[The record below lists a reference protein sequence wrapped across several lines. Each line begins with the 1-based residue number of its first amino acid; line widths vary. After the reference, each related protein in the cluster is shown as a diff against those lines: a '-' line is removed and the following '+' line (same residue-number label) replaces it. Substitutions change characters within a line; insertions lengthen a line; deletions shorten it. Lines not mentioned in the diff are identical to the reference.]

1 MVPTRLQLGL
11 LVLAAGF
18 AVPAWATIADL
29 PRTSAEITI
38 DGVMDEPAWQ
48 EATRV
53 DLDYETR
60 PGENID
66 APVRTT
72 VYLIEDGESLYLA
85 FDAEDPDPKA
95 IRAYLRD
102 RDSAWSDDFVGI
114 ALDTFN
120 DERRAFQFF
129 ANPLGAQMDATNDDV
144 NQREDDSW
152 DAIWSSAGK
161 IHDTGYIVEM
171 QIPLN
176 QLRFPSTDGK
186 QTWGYDLLRFYPRDH
201 RYRLSNNPQ
210 DRNRNCYLCQL
221 SKLQGLEGSEPGRDL
236 EIVPTVTASR
246 TDGTD
251 DPGVEPLTSGGTDT
265 EAGVSVRWG
274 ITPDITA
281 NLTINPDFS
290 QIEADVAQL
299 DVNERFALFFPERRP
314 FFLEGADYYNTL
326 IDAVFTRNIADP
338 DVGGKLT
345 GKRGD
350 HTFGVFS
357 AQDAVTNL
365 LIPGVF
371 GSDTTTIE
379 DENTAFV
386 GRYSYGFGEA
396 SFVGG
401 LVTVRDGDEYHNYVG
416 GVDGRWKISDQHS
429 LAFQYLESDTEYP
442 DDVALEFEQPTESID
457 GDALSIEYEYDS
469 RNWFANVEY
478 ADVTEEFRADLG
490 FVTRVGGEVQEISG
504 GRVWHGEGDD
514 FWSRIVL
521 HGEYEEVSD
530 ENGGL
535 LERDNSLRLNF
546 NGPMQSFFQTRI
558 TRADE
563 VWEGVRYDLDHYGV
577 YGEFQP
583 RGGLLAGLLMR
594 FGDQIDYSNDRLA
607 DTLELQPFVNW
618 NINRNLLMRFRGAYS
633 RLETP
638 EGEKIF
644 DASVADMRLTW
655 QFNLRSFVRITIQY
669 QDIEKNQAVY
679 VDEVDANETDVGRQ
693 VLYSYKLNPRT
704 VFFLGYSDLYVEND
718 GLNELEPSDRT
729 WFMKISYAWTP

>member
-1 MVPTRLQLGL
+1 MPNYPQLCL
-11 LVLAAGF
+11 LVVAAGIS
-18 AVPAWATIADL
+18 VPAWASVADL

-38 DGVMDEPAWQ
+38 DGVIDEPAWQ

-53 DLDYETR
+53 DLNYETR

-66 APVRTT
+66 ARVRTA
-72 VYLIEDGESLYLA
+72 VYLVEDGENLYLA

-102 RDSAWSDDFVGI
+102 RDSAWSDDFVGVVF
-114 ALDTFN
+114 DTFN

-129 ANPLGAQMDATNDDV
+129 ANPLGVQMDTTNDDV
-144 NQREDDSW
+144 NQREDSSW
-152 DAIWSSAGK
+152 DAIWSSAGQ
-161 IHDTGYIVEM
+161 IHDSGYVVEM

-176 QLRFPSTDGK
+176 QLRFPSTDGA

-201 RYRLSNNPQ
+201 RYRLSNNRL

-236 EIVPTVTASR
+236 EIVPTITASQ
-246 TDGTD
+246 TESTD
-251 DPGVEPLTSGGTDT
+251 DPGFVPLESGGTDT
-265 EAGVSVRWG
+265 DAGVSVRWG

-314 FFLEGADYYNTL
+314 FFLEGSDYYNTL
-326 IDAVFTRNIADP
+326 IDAVFTRNVADP
-338 DVGGKLT
+338 DVGAKLT
-345 GKRGD
+345 GKRDD
-350 HTFGVFS
+350 HTFGVS
-357 AQDAVTNL
+357 VAQDAVTNL
-365 LIPGVF
+365 LIPGVN
-371 GSDTTTIE
+371 GSDTTIVE
-379 DENTAFV
+379 DDNTAFV
-386 GRYSYGFGEA
+386 GRYGYGFGDA
-396 SFVGG
+396 SFIGG
-401 LVTVRDGDEYHNYVG
+401 LVTVRDGDDYHNYVG

-429 LAFQYLESDTEYP
+429 VQFQYLESETEYP
-442 DDVALEFEQPTESID
+442 DDVALEFEQPMESFD
-457 GDALSIEYEYDS
+457 GDALSVEYEYDS

-478 ADVTEEFRADLG
+478 ADVSEEFRADLG
-490 FVTRVGGEVQEISG
+490 FVTRVGGEETEIGG

-530 ENGGL
+530 EDGGL
-535 LERDNSLRLNF
+535 LERDTSLRFNL
-546 NGPMQSFFQTRI
+546 NGPMQSFFQSRI

-577 YGEFQP
+577 FGEFQP

-607 DTLELQPFVNW
+607 DNLLLEPFLNW
-618 NINRNLLMRFRGAYS
+618 NVNRNLLLRFRGVYQ
-633 RLETP
+633 RLETLD
-638 EGEKIF
+638 GEKIF
-644 DASVADMRLTW
+644 DAIVADTRLTW
-655 QFNLRSFVRITIQY
+655 QFNLRSFVRLTVQY
-669 QDIEKNQAVY
+669 QDVEKNQSVY
-679 VDEVDANETDVGRQ
+679 IDEVDAREKEVGRQ
-693 VLYSYKLNPRT
+693 LLYSYKLNPRT
-704 VFFLGYSDLYVEND
+704 VFFLGFSDLYVDND
-718 GLNELEPSDRT
+718 DLDELEASDRT

>member
-1 MVPTRLQLGL
+1 
-11 LVLAAGF
+11 
-18 AVPAWATIADL
+18 
-29 PRTSAEITI
+29 
-38 DGVMDEPAWQ
+38 MDEPAWQ
-48 EATRV
+48 EAARV

-60 PGENID
+60 PGENI
-66 APVRTT
+66 AARVKTA
-72 VYLIEDGESLYLA
+72 VYLIEDGENLYLA
-85 FDAEDPDPKA
+85 FDAEDPNPMA

-102 RDSAWSDDFVGI
+102 RDSAWSDDFVGV

-129 ANPLGAQMDATNDDV
+129 ANPLGVQMDTTNDDV
-144 NQREDDSW
+144 NRREDASW
-152 DAIWSSAGK
+152 DAIWSSAGR

-176 QLRFPSTDGK
+176 QLRFPDTDGK

-236 EIVPTVTASR
+236 EIVPTITASR
-246 TDGTD
+246 TDSTD
-251 DPGVEPLTSGGTDT
+251 DPGSAPLQSDGTDT
-265 EAGVSVRWG
+265 DAGVSVRWG

-290 QIEADVAQL
+290 QVEADVAQL

-314 FFLEGADYYNTL
+314 FFLEGADYFNTL
-326 IDAVFTRNIADP
+326 IDAVFTRNVADP
-338 DVGGKLT
+338 DVGAKLT
-345 GKRGD
+345 GKRNE
-350 HTFGVFS
+350 HTFGIFA

-371 GSDTTTIE
+371 SSDTTTIE

-396 SFVGG
+396 SFIGG
-401 LVTVRDGDEYHNYVG
+401 LMTVRDGGEYHNYVG

-429 LAFQYLESDTEYP
+429 FAFQYLESDTEYP
-442 DDVALEFEQPTESID
+442 DDVALEFEQPMESID
-457 GDALSIEYEYDS
+457 GDALSIDYEYDS

-490 FVTRVGGEVQEISG
+490 FVTRVGGKVQEIDA
-504 GRVWHGEGDD
+504 GRIWHGEEDD
-514 FWSRIVL
+514 FWNRIVL
-521 HGEYEEVSD
+521 RGEYEELVD
-530 ENGGL
+530 QNAGL
-535 LERDNSLRLNF
+535 LERDNSLRLSL
-546 NGPMQSFFQTRI
+546 NGPMLSFFQTRI

-563 VWEGVRYDLDHYGV
+563 VWEGVRYDLDHYGL

-583 RGGLLAGLLMR
+583 RGGLGAGLLMR
-594 FGDQIDYSNDRLA
+594 FGDEIDYSNDRLA

-618 NINRNLLMRFRGAYS
+618 NVNRNLLMRFRGIYS

-638 EGEKIF
+638 DGEKIF

-655 QFNLRSFVRITIQY
+655 QFNLRSFVRVTVQY

-704 VFFLGYSDLYVEND
+704 VFFLGYSDLYVDDD